1 MFISFRLLLT
11 ELSRSNQTISRTKQL
26 HAIILK
32 THLSHDPFYA
42 TRIIRFYALNEDIV
56 SAHHLFDETPHRS
69 IFLWNSIIRAY
80 ARAHRFSNAFE
91 LFKDM
96 LDSGTRPDNFTFAC
110 ILRACSDKFDFSGLR
125 VVHGGVAVSGLELDS
140 ICSSQ
145 LVSAYSK
152 LGRLEE
158 AIKVF
163 DGIAEPDLVHW
174 NSMISGHGCLGDWKK
189 GLLLFIKMQRM
200 GKKPDSFTY
209 VGLIM
214 CLDSPSLLRI
224 GKNVHSLC
232 LKFGFDSNAHVA
244 SLLVSMYSRCKCMGS
259 ACRIFNSLLEPD
271 MVTWS
276 AMICG
281 LSQSGDNTKSL
292 DFFRE
297 MNTKGGKADPLLI
310 ASVLSAAAQLAII
323 QPGREIHG
331 FAVRCGYHLEV
342 SVSSALID
350 MYSKCGFLNL
360 GIQVF
365 KAMPSKNIIS
375 YNSMISNLGLHGNAN
390 EAFKIFEEVLDKEY
404 SPDEATF
411 SALLSACCHTGL
423 VRDGRRYFRTMNG
436 KFGIQPKTEHY
447 VYMVKLLGMAGELEE
462 AYELI
467 QSIQEPV
474 DSGIWGALLSCCDVH
489 GNYRLGGIVAKHL
502 FDNNKV
508 EKSSYGVMVSNMY
521 AGDGRWEC
529 VKKLRVDREAIKGK
543 MPGKSWI
550 SNIKM

>member
-1 MFISFRLLLT
+1 
-11 ELSRSNQTISRTKQL
+11 
-26 HAIILK
+26 
-32 THLSHDPFYA
+32 
-42 TRIIRFYALNEDIV
+42 
-56 SAHHLFDETPHRS
+56 
-69 IFLWNSIIRAY
+69 
-80 ARAHRFSNAFE
+80 
-91 LFKDM
+91 M
-96 LDSGTRPDNFTFAC
+96 LGSETRPDNFTFAC

-125 VVHGGVAVSGLELDS
+125 VVHGGVVVSGLELDS

-145 LVSAYSK
+145 LVGAYSK

-158 AIKVF
+158 ASKVF

-189 GLLLFIKMQRM
+189 GLHLFVKMQRM
-200 GKKPDSFTY
+200 GKKPDSYTY

-214 CLDSPSLLRI
+214 GLDCPTLLRI
-224 GKNVHSLC
+224 GENVHSMC
-232 LKFGFDSNAHVA
+232 LKFGFDSNAHVG
-244 SLLVSMYSRCKCMGS
+244 SLLVSMYSRCKCMSS
-259 ACRIFNSLLEPD
+259 ACRIFDSLLEPD
-271 MVTWS
+271 LVTWS

-281 LSQSGDNTKSL
+281 LSQSGDNMKAL

-297 MNTKGGKADPLLI
+297 MNMRGRKLDPLLI
-310 ASVLSAAAQLAII
+310 ASVLSTAAQLAIV

-350 MYSKCGFLNL
+350 MYSKCGFLKL

-365 KAMPSKNIIS
+365 KAMPSKNIVS
-375 YNSMISNLGLHGNAN
+375 YNSMISNLGLHGNAY
-390 EAFKIFEEVLDKEY
+390 EAFQIFEELLEKEHK
-404 SPDEATF
+404 PDEATLT
-411 SALLSACCHTGL
+411 ALLCACCHAGL
-423 VRDGRRYFRTMNG
+423 VSDGRRYYRTMKEN
-436 KFGIQPKTEHY
+436 FGIQPKTEHY

-474 DSGIWGALLSCCDVH
+474 DSGIWGALLSCCDIH
-489 GNYRLGGIVAKHL
+489 GNYRLGGIVAQHL
-502 FDNNKV
+502 FDNKL

-521 AGDGRWEC
+521 AGDGRWEY
-529 VKKLRVDREAIKGK
+529 VKKLRVDMEAIKGK
-543 MPGKSWI
+543 VPGKSWI